1 MTSVSSAQ
9 RSLSTCVGIGTRPH
23 SVGLRARSQYRI
35 YMPLEL
41 CRRACFCIR
50 KAVQQGSFCIRKA
63 VQLHPETRTKMRG
76 SVSVSAKRCSFPK
89 AFVSWTY
96 RCLLFTRAHV
106 LRDTPLGCVLV
117 ATASAASAGGVR
129 PLATAARP
137 NRRSW
142 LVGTLP
148 VQWALGS
155 CAFGAP
161 GLRLVCP
168 CPCHHVMLS
177 LRRRL
182 LPEHLR
188 VRRRTRSHPIVSVSA
203 KRCSCGCVGQGARS
217 SACLQV

>member
-1 MTSVSSAQ
+1 
-9 RSLSTCVGIGTRPH
+9 
-23 SVGLRARSQYRI
+23 
-35 YMPLEL
+35 MPLEL

-76 SVSVSAKRCSFPK
+76 SVSVSAKRCSFLK

-106 LRDTPLGCVLV
+106 SRDTPLGCVLV

-142 LVGTLP
+142 LIGTRSS
-148 VQWALGS
+148 QWAPGS
-155 CAFGAP
+155 CAHFCAP
-161 GLRLVCP
+161 GLLVA
-168 CPCHHVMLS
+168 LS
-177 LRRRL
+177 LSASSFIIIPSRRL
-182 LPEHLR
+182 LLAEHLR
-188 VRRRTRSHPIVSVSA
+188 VHRRTRSHPIVSVSA
-203 KRCSCGCVGQGARS
+203 KRCSCGCVGQGARC
-217 SACLQV
+217 SACLQVRKSRRPHRLFLYPQSGAAFGA